1 VEEKFKHERKL
12 NKQILSKLM
21 NLRTQRMLDIIG
33 YKPSEVESRRLQYA
47 MLNFQSVGARLN
59 ALKRENEFNNPG
71 SKQSIRELLG
81 MDFDVEGSIEQFS
94 SSIPNMEDDLDKI
107 KNEVDNLVENVMR
120 MHSHQK

>member
-1 VEEKFKHERKL
+1 MEEKFKHERKL
-12 NKQILSKLM
+12 NKQILRKLM

-47 MLNFQSVGARLN
+47 MLNFQSVGARLK
-59 ALKRENEFNNPG
+59 ALKDANEYINPG
-71 SKQSIRELLG
+71 KNSIRELLG

-107 KNEVDNLVENVMR
+107 KNEVDHLVGNVMR
-120 MHSHQK
+120 MHSH